1 MYLRTYKGMWLNFPA
16 DHKLHL
22 GCTLKNLSCSL
33 LCIASTVN
41 LLADLHTL
49 NLSSNVWTELTLASN
64 GTAPTARAFHGFAWT
79 DGKLYVHG
87 GYGYLGEFHNSWECL
102 DESECHRNQP

>member
-1 MYLRTYKGMWLNFPA
+1 MFFA
-16 DHKLHL
+16 LHRL
-22 GCTLKNLSCSL
+22 YSQSFLAPDFLLSPPS
-33 LCIASTVN
+33 AN

-87 GYGYLGEFHNSWECL
+87 GHGYLGEFHNSWECL